1 MMKWLKKRDGNTA
14 WPWTE
19 QLARRSDMVEIS
31 HAEAVEL
38 GATDFTRQAKPSR
51 AQAEASAA
59 EGGGNA
65 GGAGDAG
72 GASTINPIEITDK
85 DELKRLLA
93 ERGVKLPG
101 NPGLTTLQAKLAEVL
116 ATVGA
121 EGGGNAGD

>member
-1 MMKWLKKRDGNTA
+1 MKWLKKRDGNTA

-31 HAEAVEL
+31 EAEAIGL
-38 GATDFTRQAKPSR
+38 GAKAARGDGKTAPSPGAAK
-51 AQAEASAA
+51 AGAGA

-65 GGAGDAG
+65 GDAGD
-72 GASTINPIEITDK
+72 ASTINPIEITDK